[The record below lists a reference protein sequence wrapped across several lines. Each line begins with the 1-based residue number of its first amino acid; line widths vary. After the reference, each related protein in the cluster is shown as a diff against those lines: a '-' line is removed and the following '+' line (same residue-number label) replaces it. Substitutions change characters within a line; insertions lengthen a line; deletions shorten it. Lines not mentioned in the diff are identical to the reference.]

1 MSGVGA
7 ECNMGH
13 KLGVTWSH
21 ESHACQLAC
30 DHEAPDDAVC
40 MRMMCP
46 VQVCRNEKQFQQS
59 NLQNDSAHDG
69 TIMDTGKSDLPLT
82 TVV

>member
-1 MSGVGA
+1 M
-7 ECNMGH
+7 
-13 KLGVTWSH
+13 
-21 ESHACQLAC
+21 
-30 DHEAPDDAVC
+30 C
-40 MRMMCP
+40 MLCP
-46 VQVCRNEKQFQQS
+46 VQVCRNEKQYQQN